1 MTTLEKIKKEIQKV
15 LDKERDFTS
24 ENAKAQAMA
33 LMWCL
38 EIIDRYASEE
48 CDNDCEHCAYIE
60 CPKEPCEDA
69 VSRQAV
75 KDMLNAMPKWSI
87 TKDKFACG
95 VDVDE
100 VIDGLEQLPS
110 VQPKAKTGHWI
121 RLPKNG
127 LSGLPWYECSE
138 CEKERCIAMLR
149 DFNYC
154 PNCGAEMRG
163 DTE

>member
-1 MTTLEKIKKEIQKV
+1 MTTLEKIKKEISENQKV
-15 LDKERDFTS
+15 ISETLSLDKENEFYNGKWAGF
-24 ENAKAQAMA
+24 ELA
-33 LMWCL
+33 LA
-38 EIIDRYASEE
+38 IIDKYASEE
-48 CDNDCEHCAYIE
+48 CDRDCEHCAYLE

-75 KDMLNAMPKWSI
+75 LKEFEKGTENLYGRI
-87 TKDKFACG
+87 DK
-95 VDVDE
+95 
-100 VIDGLEQLPS
+100 LPS

-154 PNCGAEMRG
+154 PNCGAEMKG
-163 DTE
+163 GAE

>member
-1 MTTLEKIKKEIQKV
+1 MTTLEKIRAEIAEFKDEIAELPNMADAYAAV
-15 LDKERDFTS
+15 KHCLVILDK
-24 ENAKAQAMA
+24 
-33 LMWCL
+33 
-38 EIIDRYASEE
+38 YASEE
-48 CDNDCEHCAYIE
+48 CDRDCEHCTWIE

-69 VSRQAV
+69 VGRQAV
-75 KDMLNAMPKWSI
+75 MKAIDKWYENNNQLLLNNCI
-87 TKDKFACG
+87 EDLI
-95 VDVDE
+95 VDVME
-100 VIDGLEQLPS
+100 LTS
-110 VQPKAKTGHWI
+110 VQPKAKTGRWI

-154 PNCGAEMRG
+154 PNCGAEMKG